1 MKKFIMIA
9 LLVSTPALA
18 DFDSDFAS
26 FQKDFDR
33 LNSMVVSKKKPKPKT
48 VMVKLEAERE
58 MDNNTTDEHE
68 VDPTSPDRLGH
79 QLENTAMREKV
90 AALYEKPN
98 IKVYSYVL
106 QAE

>member
-18 DFDSDFAS
+18 DFDSDFVS

-33 LNSMVVSKKKPKPKT
+33 LNNMVVKKKTKTKT
-48 VMVKLEAERE
+48 VMVKTADDRSLF
-58 MDNNTTDEHE
+58 DSTQDEHE

-79 QLENTAMREKV
+79 QLENNAMREKI
-90 AALYEKPN
+90 AALYEKPD

>member
-1 MKKFIMIA
+1 MKKFIVIV

-33 LNSMVVSKKKPKPKT
+33 LNTMVVSKKKQKPKT
-48 VMVKLEAERE
+48 IMVQRGEI
-58 MDNNTTDEHE
+58 DNAMPDEHE
-68 VDPTSPDRLGH
+68 VDPTSPDRIGH
-79 QLENTAMREKV
+79 QLENNAMREKV
-90 AALYEKPN
+90 VALYEKPN

>member
-1 MKKFIMIA
+1 MKKLIMIA
-9 LLVSTPALA
+9 LMVSTPVLA
-18 DFDSDFAS
+18 GDFDSEFAA

-33 LNSMVVSKKKPKPKT
+33 LNSMVVVKKQRKPKT
-48 VMVKLEAERE
+48 VVVQRNEI
-58 MDNNTTDEHE
+58 DNETPDEHE

-79 QLENTAMREKV
+79 QLENPAMREKV